1 METENHRA
9 KLKGQLIDA
18 HGRIEYTYTQHH
30 IIASRLLTKH
40 RFLKV
45 TEIALTAASTVG
57 FLTTVIREQ
66 IALAWIGGLGSALTL
81 GITLYTKDFD
91 LVDEARKHK
100 DAADALW
107 RVREGYKSLIV
118 DFPAL
123 SDEKIRSKRDS
134 LIELVADVNET
145 YPGTDDKSFKK
156 AHKILKIEERQT
168 FYPGEAEK
176 FLPPEHRET

>member
-1 METENHRA
+1 M
-9 KLKGQLIDA
+9 
-18 HGRIEYTYTQHH
+18 
-30 IIASRLLTKH
+30 
-40 RFLKV
+40 
-45 TEIALTAASTVG
+45 
-57 FLTTVIREQ
+57 
-66 IALAWIGGLGSALTL
+66 TL

-107 RVREGYKSLIV
+107 RIREGYKSLIV
-118 DFPAL
+118 DFVAL
-123 SDEKIRSKRDS
+123 SDEEIRSKRDS